1 MINTK
6 EQLKLLLKEIV
17 IDLVNENDERIQK
30 HLIEELKVDD
40 LKEELSYWGLLTI
53 PPDTAFEKI
62 NFIEYEDGSG
72 YAMEFELWIDNQE
85 SDLTLSCEAMVD
97 YIGNVH
103 SFLIHNLHVL

>member
-1 MINTK
+1 MNTK

-17 IDLVNENDERIQK
+17 IDLVNENYERIQRR
-30 HLIEELKVDD
+30 LIEELKVDD
-40 LKEELSYWGLLTI
+40 VKEELSCWGLLTI
-53 PPDTAFEKI
+53 PSDAAFEKI

-97 YIGNVH
+97 DIGNVH
-103 SFLIHNLHVL
+103 SFLINNLHVL